1 MKHIA
6 LLLSLTSTL
15 FLQTQASEDV
25 EKTLKS
31 KITNVT
37 VFMQGAQ
44 VTRTGSTSIP
54 KGTSTIIFEGVSPY
68 INQQSIKAS
77 GKGKFT
83 ILDVQYRY
91 VYSRAR

>member
-54 KGTSTIIFEGVSPY
+54 KGTSTIIFEGVSPLH
-68 INQQSIKAS
+68 QSTKY
-77 GKGKFT
+77 KGFR
-83 ILDVQYRY
+83 QRE
-91 VYSRAR
+91 VYYS

>member
-44 VTRTGSTSIP
+44 VTRTGSTDMYIQSPLNKTLRHKAKSIE
-54 KGTSTIIFEGVSPY
+54 K
-68 INQQSIKAS
+68 
-77 GKGKFT
+77 
-83 ILDVQYRY
+83 L
-91 VYSRAR
+91 ARFKTP